1 MEYLE
6 WLENKSSREWGGM
19 KVEVGR
25 AGSRRM
31 LTVTPRSEDSI
42 LRVMGRPVRIGSRVT
57 ISLEE
62 LEL

>member
-6 WLENKSSREWGGM
+6 WLENESSREWGGM

-25 AGSRRM
+25 AGSRWM

-57 ISLEE
+57 TSLEE